1 MEKLRRF
8 REQKGY
14 SIRRPAKKA
23 GVRWTTVWKAETGRR
38 ARTMATPK
46 ELAKAL
52 GLKAADRLCGGLKT
66 IYHLRTH
73 DMASMASPAGSIL
86 LKFWRIAAGSPG
98 P

>member
-23 GVRWTTVWKAETGRR
+23 GVRWTTVWKAETGRE
-38 ARTMATPK
+38 APSVATLK

-52 GLKAADRLCGGLKT
+52 GLKTAD
-66 IYHLRTH
+66 
-73 DMASMASPAGSIL
+73 L
-86 LKFWRIAAGSPG
+86 L
-98 P
+98 